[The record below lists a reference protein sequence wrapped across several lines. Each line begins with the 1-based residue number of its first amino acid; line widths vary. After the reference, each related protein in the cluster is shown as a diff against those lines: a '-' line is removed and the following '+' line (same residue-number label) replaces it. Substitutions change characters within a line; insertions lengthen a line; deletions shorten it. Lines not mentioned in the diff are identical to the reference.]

1 LTAPRRSHPVE
12 ALKDL
17 TSLEAF
23 VDDKPEST
31 GGDQGEMK
39 QSTAMD
45 IFAKL
50 RDVYVEVTQ
59 RGAQGDTGGLTASVA
74 DMEELSLLIS
84 GIHLLWKCFARN
96 IKNPVMSH
104 LVNLMLESMP
114 VRSRTQDQLPRY
126 EALNGNLSFAV
137 IEMGTDLLKDAKWTD
152 TILDYLLPR
161 LDAQYL
167 NQSEI
172 TMNVLWGLMHLR
184 DQEGQLSVSIDARAA
199 VLERITEG
207 FFPLDGNLEID
218 VARSPG
224 GHKATKMAISIL
236 KDSQY
241 KIPETIH
248 QIIRCFPLYLN
259 AWSNDNL
266 QESDDLVETLH
277 HIVRRVDLSSSLE
290 ANLVD
295 AVRQSLSSLFLA
307 EKKEQ
312 TTFELFSLQLQRK
325 TICLMVS
332 LGSPAPEM
340 LKSLGKI
347 CGSSGTSHDLA
358 NFVLDVMHTAR
369 RTMSMPSY
377 LGFVVSSIGVPKSS
391 TPKAGVAWVTV
402 CDKATLRA
410 SQSLRRSYFN
420 SMVEGMIHRNM
431 YFRE

>member
-1 LTAPRRSHPVE
+1 
-12 ALKDL
+12 
-17 TSLEAF
+17 
-23 VDDKPEST
+23 
-31 GGDQGEMK
+31 
-39 QSTAMD
+39 
-45 IFAKL
+45 
-50 RDVYVEVTQ
+50 
-59 RGAQGDTGGLTASVA
+59 
-74 DMEELSLLIS
+74 
-84 GIHLLWKCFARN
+84 
-96 IKNPVMSH
+96 
-104 LVNLMLESMP
+104 
-114 VRSRTQDQLPRY
+114 
-126 EALNGNLSFAV
+126 
-137 IEMGTDLLKDAKWTD
+137 
-152 TILDYLLPR
+152 
-161 LDAQYL
+161 
-167 NQSEI
+167 
-172 TMNVLWGLMHLR
+172 MHLR

-199 VLERITEG
+199 VLERITEV
-207 FFPLDGNLEID
+207 FFPVDGNLEID

-410 SQSLRRSYFN
+410 SQSLRRSGTAKVLP
-420 SMVEGMIHRNM
+420 MVSSRLSSWLSNTTMTTLVR
-431 YFRE
+431 FRIALLLIAIFAQDVAIFDEVPDLRKSLADALFDFFRVCTWENEKSELFKSFEKPLTVSAFFCLYIVSVPCTNKFANNFSGRLSLVLNHSFLVKSCRILLSD